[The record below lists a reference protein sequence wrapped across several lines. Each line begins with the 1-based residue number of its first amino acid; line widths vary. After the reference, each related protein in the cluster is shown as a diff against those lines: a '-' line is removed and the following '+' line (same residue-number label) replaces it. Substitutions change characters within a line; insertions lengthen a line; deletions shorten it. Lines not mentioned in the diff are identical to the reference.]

1 MILDH
6 LGRDASDLKNK
17 TLWLFDMDGTI
28 YEEDRIFD
36 GTLDLLAKIRED
48 GGRYMFLTNNSSK
61 SVRDYVTKVTAMGID
76 ADREDFFT
84 SSQATVRY
92 LQENFPGALVY
103 VQGTRSLVE
112 ELQSSGIRVT
122 EELDLNAEVILVGF
136 DTELTFE
143 KLRRTSEMLTKLDVP
158 YIATNLD
165 FVCPVSFGFVP
176 DCGSMCIGLKYATG
190 KEPTVIGKPKPTMI
204 ELACRKYGV
213 PKEQAVLIGD
223 RLYTDIASG
232 VNAGVTTIC
241 VLSGEAKLEEALE
254 YEKQPTYIF
263 DSVKTIFE
271 GLKNN

>member
-6 LGRDASDLKNK
+6 MGRDASDLKNK

-36 GTLDLLAKIRED
+36 GTLDLLARIRKD

-204 ELACRKYGV
+204 ELACRKCGV

-241 VLSGEAKLEEALE
+241 VLSGEAKLEEALA
-254 YEKQPTYIF
+254 YEKQPTFIF
-263 DSVKTIFE
+263 DSVKTVFE
-271 GLKNN
+271 GLEQN